1 MVLCLASNTIVAV
14 AMTIITAAA
23 VVIYFLFFFVL
34 CVCGCVRA
42 WNILF
47 VFRWCIKTPPSKK
60 KKRKEENTLLTQI
73 VVLPRTRCLPGSVHK
88 PCCTILS
95 VDI

>member
-60 KKRKEENTLLTQI
+60 KRERRKI
-73 VVLPRTRCLPGSVHK
+73 
-88 PCCTILS
+88 PC
-95 VDI
+95 